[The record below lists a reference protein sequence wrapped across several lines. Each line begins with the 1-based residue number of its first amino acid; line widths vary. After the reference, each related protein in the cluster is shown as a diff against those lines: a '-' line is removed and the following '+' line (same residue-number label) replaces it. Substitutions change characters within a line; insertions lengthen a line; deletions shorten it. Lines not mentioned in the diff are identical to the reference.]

1 MSRVLL
7 LATTTGYQTRA
18 FGDAAERLGVELVF
32 GTDRCD
38 VLEDPWMDRAIP
50 IRFHDEAESTAS
62 VLEAARSRPIDGVLA
77 VGDRPTVIAALVL
90 EALGLPGHG
99 AEAAAAARN
108 KQRTRERLHRAGLPG
123 PGFVARP
130 LSTDPKT
137 LLEAVT
143 FPCVVKPLALSGSR
157 GVMRADNLPE
167 LMAAFDRLRAIL
179 QAPDV
184 RKDRLDAHDYVL
196 VEDFV
201 HGREFAV
208 EGVLNH
214 GSLHVLAIFD
224 KPDPL
229 NGPFFEE
236 TIYVTPSRA
245 SRELQQAIVAA
256 VGLAVRA
263 IGLSHGPIHAE
274 VRASEPGSVTVL
286 EVAGRPIGGLCARTL
301 RFWQKAGRASLAEP
315 VSLEELLLRHALG
328 EPTEDWCREEI
339 ASGVMMIPIPRAGV
353 YRRVAGID
361 EARTIPLVEDIR
373 ITARPDQVL
382 VPLPEGAS
390 YLGFI
395 FARGKAPALVERALR
410 DAHARL
416 EFTVDPEVRVL
427 QSPHG

>member
-1 MSRVLL
+1 MPRVLL

-18 FGDAAERLGVELVF
+18 FGDAAERIGVDLIF

-50 IRFHDEAESTAS
+50 IRFHDESASTAA
-62 VLEAARSRPIDGVLA
+62 VLEATRSRPLDGVLT
-77 VGDRPTVIAALVL
+77 VGDRPTVIGARVL
-90 EALGLPGHG
+90 EALGLPGHS
-99 AEAAAAARN
+99 AEAAAVARN
-108 KQRTRERLHRAGLPG
+108 KRRTREALRAAGLPV
-123 PGFVARP
+123 PWFLTTPVA
-130 LSTDPKT
+130 TDPRT
-137 LLEAVT
+137 LLGSVS

-157 GVMRADNLPE
+157 GVMRADSPLE
-167 LMAAFDRLRAIL
+167 LVGAFDRLRRIL
-179 QAPDV
+179 QAPDI
-184 RKDRLDAHDYVL
+184 RNERHEAHDHAL
-196 VEDFV
+196 VEGFV
-201 HGREFAV
+201 EGREFAV

-224 KPDPL
+224 KPNPL

-245 SRELQQAIVAA
+245 ARELQQEMAVA
-256 VGLAVRA
+256 VGLAARA
-263 IGLSHGPIHAE
+263 IGLSHGPVHAE
-274 VRASEPGSVTVL
+274 VRASEQGHVVVL
-286 EVAGRPIGGLCARTL
+286 EVAGRPIGGLCARAL
-301 RFWQKAGRASLAEP
+301 RFWQKAGRVYSPDP

-328 EPTEDWCREEI
+328 ESTEDWRREEP

-353 YRRVAGID
+353 YRRAAGLDGARRTPLID
-361 EARTIPLVEDIR
+361 DIR
-373 ITARPDQVL
+373 ITAKPDQVL

-395 FARGKAPALVERALR
+395 FARGDTPSQVEGALR

-416 EFTVDPEVRVL
+416 QFTVDPEVRVL